1 MIKEIYT
8 RTKDDPYYEEGV
20 IDFSNEVESV
30 ITKVRTLLN
39 TKPGE
44 VLGDYNFGLNLDYLV
59 FNTKV
64 PASEIKK
71 VIDDKLNI
79 YVPNTSN
86 ISLSTQVS
94 FGHSGYGYD
103 YAVIDV
109 YINGTKAVGFLIDKE

>member
-64 PASEIKK
+64 SASEIKK